1 MAWQITPYI
10 LLAKF
15 DEENQV
21 PTYRFL
27 CAKCGKTLEQM
38 CKITIKENEYPLCP
52 ECDHKM
58 DKIWINAEGGFVL
71 KGGGWFKKGGY

>member
-1 MAWQITPYI
+1 
-10 LLAKF
+10 
-15 DEENQV
+15 
-21 PTYRFL
+21 
-27 CAKCGKTLEQM
+27 M

-71 KGGGWFKKGGY
+71 KGGGWFKNGGY